1 VFAGLVPHVFSIWI
15 QNCIYKEDELLGNE
29 HFVISLS
36 KWQPRLHAP
45 EIDMMKERFAKLLLL
60 LGTGNGSKAPSH
72 QVVIIFVMEVIF
84 IWYQVVIIQQQ
95 LV

>member
-1 VFAGLVPHVFSIWI
+1 MQSAAA
-15 QNCIYKEDELLGNE
+15 
-29 HFVISLS
+29 
-36 KWQPRLHAP
+36 R
-45 EIDMMKERFAKLLLL
+45 L

>member
-1 VFAGLVPHVFSIWI
+1 M
-15 QNCIYKEDELLGNE
+15 N
-29 HFVISLS
+29 
-36 KWQPRLHAP
+36 RLHAP
-45 EIDMMKERFAKLLLL
+45 EIDMMKERFAKLL